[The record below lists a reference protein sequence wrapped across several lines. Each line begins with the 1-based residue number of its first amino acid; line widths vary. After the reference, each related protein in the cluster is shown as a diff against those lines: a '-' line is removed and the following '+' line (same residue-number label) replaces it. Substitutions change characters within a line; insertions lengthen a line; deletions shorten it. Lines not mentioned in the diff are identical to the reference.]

1 MEVMQYPN
9 NGELKEEVNGLAEAL
24 MGGKDVSLHTH
35 SNGVNGYGG
44 DDSMKVQKGGVE
56 EEKVLSGEGHKSSVY
71 LDEDGEASSMM
82 PSAEIGNVS
91 ELGRLVSAAR
101 GGGAMEDEVIELEFF
116 DRAID
121 KLHTHSA
128 HCPHCKKPI
137 SKVILRIK
145 RETTT
150 PIQTPDKKD
159 FDLLGCLDCFKI
171 FLPDKTVTHENRGS
185 AEEDQQ
191 ESNNASEGKCFDLR
205 WFFGG
210 TPKALTSQDQPSAT
224 ITSDQGQKPDGHLRG
239 DSSAA
244 TKSSSH
250 YSDGTQSAY
259 TQQQTRAPPQE
270 MIDDDAIQQDVKHEP
285 KYSVKP
291 SSSTYQGGGLSS
303 GGDLHIPIDD
313 PNKPGTGTGTGT
325 ETQTRVDPPELG
337 ERGSKSVEVVKSI
350 VYGGLMESI
359 TSLSVVSSAAASGAT
374 TLNTVAI
381 GMANLIG
388 GSFVV
393 AHNLLDLKIKSP
405 EEEYN
410 KVLGQRNHFLLH
422 AIVAML
428 SYLIF
433 GLAPPALYGF
443 TFRQSDDGDLKLLSV
458 ALASFVCILLLAIG
472 KAYTSGANTFNQ
484 YFVTILQYTTAAAT
498 ASGVAYA
505 MGHLFQKLMDELGWF
520 TPTPNHATLL
530 LPNINSPN
538 PNSAFF

>member
-1 MEVMQYPN
+1 MEVMQYPS
-9 NGELKEEVNGLAEAL
+9 NGELKEEVKGLTEAL
-24 MGGKDVSLHTH
+24 MAGKDVTLHTH

-44 DDSMKVQKGGVE
+44 DDSMKVQKSGVE
-56 EEKVLSGEGHKSSVY
+56 DEEKVLSGEGHKSSVY
-71 LDEDGEASSMM
+71 LDEDGEASNMM
-82 PSAEIGNVS
+82 PSAEIGNVG

-128 HCPHCKKPI
+128 HCPNCKKPI

-171 FLPDKTVTHENRGS
+171 FLPDKTVTDENRGS

-210 TPKALTSQDQPSAT
+210 TPKAQTSQDQPSAT
-224 ITSDQGQKPDGHLRG
+224 IPSDQGQKPNDGHLMG
-239 DSSAA
+239 DSSDAIN
-244 TKSSSH
+244 SSSH
-250 YSDGTQSAY
+250 HSDGTQSAY
-259 TQQQTRAPPQE
+259 TQQQTRAPPPE
-270 MIDDDAIQQDVKHEP
+270 MIDEDVKHEP
-285 KYSVKP
+285 LHSVKP

-303 GGDLHIPIDD
+303 GGDVHIPIED
-313 PNKPGTGTGTGT
+313 PNKAGTGTGT
-325 ETQTRVDPPELG
+325 ETGTSTQPQVDPPEPE
-337 ERGSKSVEVVKSI
+337 ERSSKSVEVVKSV

-381 GMANLIG
+381 GVANLIG

-405 EEEYN
+405 EEEYS

-458 ALASFVCILLLAIG
+458 ALASFVCVLLLAIG

-484 YFVTILQYTTAAAT
+484 YFVTILQYATAAAT

-520 TPTPNHATLL
+520 TPTPNQATLL
-530 LPNINSPN
+530 LPNINSQN